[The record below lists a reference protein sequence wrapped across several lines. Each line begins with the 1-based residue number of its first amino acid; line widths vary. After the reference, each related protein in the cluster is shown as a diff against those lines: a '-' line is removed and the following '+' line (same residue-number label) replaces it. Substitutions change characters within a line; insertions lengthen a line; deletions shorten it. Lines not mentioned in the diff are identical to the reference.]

1 MQILAKIVNDPINSS
16 GIFAAGLGLCIWHG
30 LYWHCGIEI
39 PQLALCGQHPKVWLP
54 FVVKSLIRPED
65 LACVVK
71 PRALGEDNFAIGHL
85 EYHPAIHEFMRVCYD
100 SGFVQ
105 SLDWPAWTAE
115 ARRYISDPALVAS
128 ARLA

>member
-54 FVVKSLIRPED
+54 FVVKRLGRGGAFCFKEDCRKRDLKRIRSSYGFV
-65 LACVVK
+65 LS
-71 PRALGEDNFAIGHL
+71 RH
-85 EYHPAIHEFMRVCYD
+85 D
-100 SGFVQ
+100 SGRRMESWP
-105 SLDWPAWTAE
+105 SL
-115 ARRYISDPALVAS
+115 
-128 ARLA
+128 